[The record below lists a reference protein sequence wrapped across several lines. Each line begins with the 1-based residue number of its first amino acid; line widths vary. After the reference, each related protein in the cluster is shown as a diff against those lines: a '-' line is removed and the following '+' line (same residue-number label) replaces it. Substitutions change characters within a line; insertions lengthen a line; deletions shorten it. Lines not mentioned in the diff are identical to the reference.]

1 VLRRSSAALLAAVAL
16 CAPLA
21 RAAAPRQATLDFLH
35 VAGNQVVDA
44 SGRTVTLR
52 GVNAN
57 GLVDYWRSD
66 LTAPYPIAPKAYAD
80 GRCPADDPRTAA
92 VPLCESDLAR
102 MRTLGFDNLRLPV
115 SWSLL
120 EPTPGHLN
128 RTYVDRVAQ
137 VVSWAKAQGIW
148 VVIDLHQDAWSKYD
162 FTPDGQP
169 CPPGTG
175 TVKDQDGAPLW
186 ASQHHLPVC
195 AVADTRELDPAVV
208 EDAQTFWLNAP
219 ASDGVGLQDHYA
231 AVVAAL
237 AKRFAHE
244 PAVAGYDLMN
254 EPEPGVLPVGVGTA
268 ELMPFYARVVS
279 AVRTAVPGFRQL
291 VFLEPGVERNTTA
304 ARYYALPW
312 SAYSDYPDAVYAP
325 HVYTEVFTAGA
336 VTGLPEV
343 ATFDSDY
350 QAAVDDAAA
359 LGLPLWVGEFG
370 GDPSS
375 DATVLAQHYAQQE
388 ARGVSGTVWVWREH
402 GRWSVDT
409 AGRAALVARA
419 YVVRTAGRLVAMTSN
434 PTAGTADL
442 QATSSTVRF
451 RDRVHG
457 TLVRLPLSFNG
468 SRITVTGA
476 RYQVVPASG
485 GRDVW
490 LYPTGGPYRL
500 TVSR

>member
-1 VLRRSSAALLAAVAL
+1 MLSCVAALV
-16 CAPLA
+16 
-21 RAAAPRQATLDFLH
+21 AAATAPVTQAAKPPAPGFLH
-35 VAGNQVVDA
+35 VGSFMGAPVLMDD
-44 SGRTVTLR
+44 SDRWVTLR

-66 LTAPYPIAPKAYAD
+66 LKAPYPIDPKAYAH
-80 GRCPADDPRTAA
+80 GHCPADDRRTTA
-92 VPLCESDLAR
+92 VPLCERDLVR
-102 MRTLGFDNLRLPV
+102 MRALGFDNLRLPV

-120 EPTPGHLN
+120 EPAPGHLN

-162 FTPDGQP
+162 YTPDGQP

-175 TVKDQDGAPLW
+175 TVKDQDGAPSW

-208 EDAQTFWLNAP
+208 EDAQTFWSNAP

-268 ELMPFYARVVS
+268 ELMPFYARVVDS
-279 AVRTAVPGFRQL
+279 VRSAVPGFRQL

-304 ARYYALPW
+304 TRYYSLPW
-312 SAYSDYPDAVYAP
+312 SAYSDYPNAVYAP
-325 HVYTEVFTAGA
+325 HVYTHVFTAGA
-336 VTGLPEV
+336 VTGLPDLT
-343 ATFDSDY
+343 TFESDY
-350 QAAVDDAAA
+350 GAAEQDAAA

-370 GDPSS
+370 GSPDD
-375 DATVLAQHYAQQE
+375 DATVLAQHYAAQE
-388 ARGVSGTVWVWREH
+388 KDDISGTVWVWREH
-402 GRWSVDT
+402 GTWSVDT
-409 AGRAALVARA
+409 PARAVLVARA
-419 YVVRTAGRLVAMTSN
+419 YTVRLAGGRIASGSD
-434 PTAGTADL
+434 PKAGTADL
-442 QATSSTVRF
+442 QATSPAVRTG
-451 RDRVHG
+451 DRAHA
-457 TLVRLPLSFNG
+457 TLVRLPLPFNG
-468 SRITVTGA
+468 SRIVVTGA
-476 RYQVVPASG
+476 RFEVEHSAG

-500 TVSR
+500 TLTR